1 MQLSAY
7 TEKLR
12 AEDSRFADAY
22 DRLVAR
28 LHAGNAAGG
37 APRPGDVMPP
47 FLLPDSSGRMVG
59 LEELLGE
66 GALVISFNRGHWC
79 PYCELELA
87 EYARAQPE
95 LSALNARF
103 VTIMPERQQFL
114 CDFVTSFAIPLTALA
129 DIDNSYALSLG
140 LGMWVGTEVRE
151 LLIADGY
158 RLDDYQG
165 NDMWLLPIPATYVIG
180 TDGIVKACFVS
191 TDFRERMEPTAVLE
205 ALRST

>member
-1 MQLSAY
+1 
-7 TEKLR
+7 
-12 AEDSRFADAY
+12 
-22 DRLVAR
+22 
-28 LHAGNAAGG
+28 
-37 APRPGDVMPP
+37 
-47 FLLPDSSGRMVG
+47 MVG